1 MSIIDSLLQDNSDDF
16 RKEIHSAL
24 FNKIKEKLQ
33 DKKTE
38 MAMTLYDEEPCEE
51 CEEQQ
56 SQ

>member
-1 MSIIDSLLQDNSDDF
+1 MSIIDSLLKDDSDEF

>member
-1 MSIIDSLLQDNSDDF
+1 MSIIDSLLKDDSDEF
-16 RKEIHSAL
+16 RKEIHSSL
-24 FNKIKEKLQ
+24 YNKIKEKLQ

>member
-1 MSIIDSLLQDNSDDF
+1 MSIIDSLFKDDSDEF

-24 FNKIKEKLQ
+24 YNKIKEKLQ

>member
-1 MSIIDSLLQDNSDDF
+1 MSIVDSLLQDNAEDF

-33 DKKTE
+33 SKKTE
-38 MAMTLYDEEPCEE
+38 MASSLYDEQPCEE
-51 CEEQQ
+51 CEEA

>member
-1 MSIIDSLLQDNSDDF
+1 MSIIDSLLKDDSDEF

-24 FNKIKEKLQ
+24 YNKIKEKLQ

-51 CEEQQ
+51 CEEEQ

>member
-1 MSIIDSLLQDNSDDF
+1 MSIIDSLLRDDSDEF

-24 FNKIKEKLQ
+24 YNKIKEKLQ

-51 CEEQQ
+51 CEEEQ

>member
-1 MSIIDSLLQDNSDDF
+1 MQDNSDEF

-24 FNKIKEKLQ
+24 YNKIKEKLQ

-51 CEEQQ
+51 CEEEQ

>member
-1 MSIIDSLLQDNSDDF
+1 MSIIDSLLKDDSDEF

-24 FNKIKEKLQ
+24 YNKIKEKLQ

>member
-1 MSIIDSLLQDNSDDF
+1 MTLIDSLMQDNSDEF

-24 FNKIKEKLQ
+24 YNKIKEKLQ
-33 DKKTE
+33 DKKTD

-51 CEEQQ
+51 CEEEQ